1 MMENSSYVKQMSG
14 FTVLFNTEL
23 RGISTKRIYT
33 GYVRLNKLIN
43 ILPVIIICV

>member
-1 MMENSSYVKQMSG
+1 MENKSYVKKMNNSI
-14 FTVLFNTEL
+14 VLFDTGL
-23 RGISTKRIYT
+23 RGISMKRIYT